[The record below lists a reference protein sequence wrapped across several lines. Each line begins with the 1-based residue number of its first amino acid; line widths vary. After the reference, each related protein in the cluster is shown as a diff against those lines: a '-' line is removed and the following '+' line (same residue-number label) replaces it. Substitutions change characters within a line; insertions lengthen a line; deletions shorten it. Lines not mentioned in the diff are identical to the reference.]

1 MSFSEKLKQA
11 RIKSGYTQQQ
21 VADLMGITNS
31 TYCGYEIGKRQPDVA
46 KIKMLSKILNTS
58 GDYLLETGFEKELQ
72 KNQDSRLQDIIHC
85 YNNMTEEGKNLL
97 LGQAQFYHQQ
107 FIKPKANARAM

>member
-58 GDYLLETGFEKELQ
+58 GDYLLETGFEKDSP
-72 KNQDSRLQDIIHC
+72 KNQDPRLQDIIHC
-85 YNNMTEEGKNLL
+85 YDNMTDEGKNLL
-97 LGQAQFYHQQ
+97 LGQAQFYYQQ
-107 FIKPKANARAM
+107 FPKPKTNARAM